1 MGDGG
6 AAAQVPL
13 ALGVLLGEDVAQVRL
28 AALDAAAGAF
38 PEALR
43 GGAPRFHLGHDNSI
57 YK

>member
-28 AALDAAAGAF
+28 TALDSTAGAL

-43 GGAPRFHLGHDNSI
+43 GGAPRFQLGHDNSI